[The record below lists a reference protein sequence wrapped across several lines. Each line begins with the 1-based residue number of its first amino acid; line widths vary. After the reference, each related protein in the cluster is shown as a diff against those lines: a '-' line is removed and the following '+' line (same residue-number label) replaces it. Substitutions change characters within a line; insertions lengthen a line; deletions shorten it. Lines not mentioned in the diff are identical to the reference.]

1 MACCARVG
9 SLRIYRLS
17 GGGERAVG
25 FGSWSLVGVP
35 WTSVL
40 RWQAVGQ
47 SPGLMSHA
55 RTVYRPDLNAPPE
68 AVRLQMA
75 QSSL

>member
-1 MACCARVG
+1 
-9 SLRIYRLS
+9 
-17 GGGERAVG
+17 
-25 FGSWSLVGVP
+25 
-35 WTSVL
+35 
-40 RWQAVGQ
+40 
-47 SPGLMSHA
+47 MSHA